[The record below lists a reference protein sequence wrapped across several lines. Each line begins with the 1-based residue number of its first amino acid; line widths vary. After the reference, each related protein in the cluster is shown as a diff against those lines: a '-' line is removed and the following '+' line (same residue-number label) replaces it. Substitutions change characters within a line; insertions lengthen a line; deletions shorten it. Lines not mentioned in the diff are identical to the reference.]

1 MKAPDLKKWDI
12 KPEIEGILFFAQLI
26 DELLFDYTIDAY
38 KIPALNSRTLA
49 LELLRSIEDYDVNVL
64 RKGAIRPIVN
74 ELVNRLAKDAVIQE
88 FIGDYFGQYIDS
100 LNKEQPIPEL
110 KAKVIF
116 LINKLEDKYFFMA
129 KKHLKEAILNPKE
142 KERITRLTRDY
153 VIELIDKGYSPQ
165 FIYHESEKF
174 FFSGRSP
181 QKIDNPQV
189 IDEYFN
195 LFSAEK
201 RKFHVIYR
209 AGKSFNLI
217 KGYSPN
223 LGIEILEDV
232 PELPFGG
239 AEKVRS
245 FLGKHDQCP
254 LFLIVKNNEALDENI
269 ARALADQRLFL
280 IDSLSKYHIH
290 RGELQR
296 SSETLIYSDDNK
308 RFGVY
313 RKPNSSVMKRPDRP
327 FEKLSDLIKDTVA
340 VITSDKL
347 DPESFLRLVRA
358 LWRHNTAIRSEAP
371 ENQLLEF
378 WSTVEVLF
386 PPTAEESDRVLQI
399 AGAMVCFEASAYAAK
414 IAADLYK
421 AIKNSHY
428 AGALEILNEIPEGGN
443 VIEKCLALFSIEE
456 NEPIRN
462 KFYNLFEKH
471 PLLKNRIYYLN
482 TRFASAN
489 LVLKTLNAHIERV
502 SWQIQRIYRARNV
515 IVHSGKTLPYV
526 NILVENLHSYIDRVL
541 DLLNEKISRSSHST
555 TIDQIVLEVKL
566 ESESH
571 LHSLR
576 KLGKEKCT
584 SDNYKL
590 ILFGNK

>member
-1 MKAPDLKKWDI
+1 MKAPDLTKWDI
-12 KPEIEGILFFAQLI
+12 KPEIEGILLFAQLI

-49 LELLRSIEDYDVNVL
+49 LELLRSIEDYDANVL

-74 ELVNRLAKDAVIQE
+74 ELVNRLAKDAVIQDI
-88 FIGDYFGQYIDS
+88 IGDYFGQYIDS
-100 LNKEQPIPEL
+100 LNKDQPIPEL

-116 LINKLEDKYFFMA
+116 LINKLGDKYILTA
-129 KKHLKEAILNPKE
+129 KRQLKEAILNPKE

-165 FIYHESEKF
+165 FIYYESEKF
-174 FFSGRSP
+174 IFSGRTP
-181 QKIDNPQV
+181 QKIDTPQI

-201 RKFHVIYR
+201 RTFHVIYR
-209 AGKSFNLI
+209 AGKSFSMI

-223 LGIEILEDV
+223 LGIEILEDT

-239 AEKVRS
+239 AEKVRA

-254 LFLIVKNNEALDENI
+254 LFLIVKNNEALDETI

-280 IDSLSKYHIH
+280 IDSLSRYHIH

-296 SSETLIYSDDNK
+296 SSEALVYSDDYK
-308 RFGVY
+308 RFGVS
-313 RKPNSSVMKRPDRP
+313 RKPNSAVMKRPDRP
-327 FEKLSDLIKDTVA
+327 FERLADLIKDTVT
-340 VITSDKL
+340 VITSDRL

-378 WSTVEVLF
+378 WSAVEVLF

-399 AGAMVCFEASAYAAK
+399 AGAMVCFESSEYAAK

-421 AIKNSHY
+421 AIKNSHC

-443 VIEKCLALFSIEE
+443 VIEKCLALFSIEK

-462 KFYNLFEKH
+462 KFYTMFEKH
-471 PLLKNRIYYLN
+471 PLLKNRVYYLN
-482 TRFASAN
+482 TRFASAD
-489 LVLKTLNAHIERV
+489 LVLKTLNAHTERV
-502 SWQIQRIYRARNV
+502 SWQIQRIYRSRNV
-515 IVHSGKTLPYV
+515 IIHSGKTLPFV

-541 DLLNEKISRSSHST
+541 DLINEKISRSSHPT
-555 TIDQIVLEVKL
+555 TVDQIVFEVKL

-571 LHSLR
+571 LHILK

>member
-1 MKAPDLKKWDI
+1 M
-12 KPEIEGILFFAQLI
+12 
-26 DELLFDYTIDAY
+26 
-38 KIPALNSRTLA
+38 
-49 LELLRSIEDYDVNVL
+49 
-64 RKGAIRPIVN
+64 
-74 ELVNRLAKDAVIQE
+74 
-88 FIGDYFGQYIDS
+88 
-100 LNKEQPIPEL
+100 
-110 KAKVIF
+110 
-116 LINKLEDKYFFMA
+116 
-129 KKHLKEAILNPKE
+129 
-142 KERITRLTRDY
+142 
-153 VIELIDKGYSPQ
+153 
-165 FIYHESEKF
+165 
-174 FFSGRSP
+174 
-181 QKIDNPQV
+181 
-189 IDEYFN
+189 
-195 LFSAEK
+195 
-201 RKFHVIYR
+201 YR
-209 AGKSFNLI
+209 AAKSFSLI
-217 KGYSPN
+217 RGYAPN
-223 LGIEILEDV
+223 MGMEILDNV
-232 PELPFGG
+232 PELPFRGSD
-239 AEKVRS
+239 KVKL
-245 FLGKHDQCP
+245 FLERHDQFP
-254 LFLIVKNNEALDENI
+254 LFLIVKDNESLDETN
-269 ARALADQRLFL
+269 ARVLADERLFL
-280 IDSLSKYHIH
+280 VDSLSKYHIH

-296 SSETLIYSDDNK
+296 SSEALVYSDDNK

-327 FEKLSDLIKDTVA
+327 FERLPNLIKDTVA

-358 LWRHNTAIRSEAP
+358 FWRHNTAIRSEAP

-378 WSTVEVLF
+378 WSAIEVLF
-386 PPTAEESDRVLQI
+386 PPTTEESDRVLQI
-399 AGAMVCFEASAYAAK
+399 AGAMVCFEASEYAAK

-428 AGALEILNEIPEGGN
+428 AGALEILSEIPEGGN
-443 VIEKCLALFSIEE
+443 VIEKCLALFSIEK
-456 NEPIRN
+456 NEPIRD

-482 TRFASAN
+482 TRFASAD
-489 LVLKTLNAHIERV
+489 LVLKTLKGHIERV

-515 IVHSGKTLPYV
+515 IIHSGKTLPYV